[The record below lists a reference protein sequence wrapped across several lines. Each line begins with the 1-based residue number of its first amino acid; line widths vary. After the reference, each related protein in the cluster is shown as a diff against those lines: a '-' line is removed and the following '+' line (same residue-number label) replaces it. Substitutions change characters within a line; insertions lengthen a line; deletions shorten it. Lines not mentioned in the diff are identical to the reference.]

1 MSLPNSPTTTAES
14 RHSDRLS
21 RNRLASTSRFSHLTF
36 VLVLVGSLLTLTH
49 CDNPG
54 SVGRSFGPKDP
65 SLKLDTIR
73 VTGMTTTTLKAF
85 SGGLQF
91 MSVGTYRSDVFGTYE
106 AIGLI
111 QPILISE
118 LDILN
123 SDADMSLRLQFAG
136 ITGDTNAVSTFE
148 VYEIT
153 RRWRS
158 TTWTLDSLPQLD
170 ATFLTTFS
178 VRAEDSVD
186 VSLPPSFRNKYLD
199 YQRDGERNR
208 DSTYLENVFGFA
220 IRGVDNNK
228 IVAVN
233 VAASGMF
240 ITQNDTTLNNKFVIF
255 RQSANSLVHTPSTM
269 VLPSDVTR
277 IESNFS
283 QVGKLDLVLSE
294 SLIGAR
300 FPQRVELVL
309 YEDTLTLAA
318 NTPPGHVWMDQ
329 FQVPIYLLE
338 DYETNLAI
346 FNNPNIFVTR
356 LRDGS
361 FRSNLTSF
369 YNSVITQGGQPGE
382 MYFLSH
388 RFNGIIRPR
397 LFFNT
402 SSARRSPALITTTFV
417 EN

>member
-1 MSLPNSPTTTAES
+1 MSLPNSPIITAAS
-14 RHSDRLS
+14 PHSDRIP
-21 RNRLASTSRFSHLTF
+21 RNRLASTFRFSSITN

-54 SVGRSFGPKDP
+54 SVGRSFGPSDP
-65 SLKLDTIR
+65 SLKLDTVR
-73 VTGMTTTTLKAF
+73 VTGMTNTTLKAF
-85 SGGLQF
+85 SGNLQF
-91 MSVGTYRSDVFGTYE
+91 VSAGTYTSSVFGTYD
-106 AIGLI
+106 ATGLL

-123 SDADMSLRLQFAG
+123 GDADFSLRLQFTG

-153 RRWRS
+153 RRWRA
-158 TTWTLDSLPQLD
+158 TTWTLDSLPRLD
-170 ATFLTTFS
+170 ASFLTTFT
-178 VRAEDSVD
+178 VRAEDSVE
-186 VSLPPSFRNKYLD
+186 VSLPPSFRNKYLG

-228 IVAVN
+228 IIAVN

-240 ITQNDTTLNNKFVIF
+240 ITQNDTTLNNKFVVF

-269 VLPSDVTR
+269 VLPNDVTR
-277 IESNFS
+277 VESNFS
-283 QVGKLDLVLSE
+283 NVGKLDLVLSE

-300 FPQRVELVL
+300 FPQRVEFVL
-309 YEDTLTLAA
+309 YEDTLTSVA

-329 FQVPIYLLE
+329 LQVPIYLLE
-338 DYETNLAI
+338 DFETNLAI
-346 FNNPNIFVTR
+346 FNTPNIFVTR
-356 LRDGS
+356 TRDGS
-361 FRSNLTSF
+361 YRSNLTSF
-369 YNSVITQGGQPGE
+369 YNSVITQGGQPGD

-402 SSARRSPALITTTFV
+402 TSAQRAPLLITTTFV

>member
-21 RNRLASTSRFSHLTF
+21 RNRLASTLRLSHLTF

-106 AIGLI
+106 SIGLI
-111 QPILISE
+111 QPILFSRTETISP
-118 LDILN
+118 
-123 SDADMSLRLQFAG
+123 DADFSLRLQLG
-136 ITGDTNAVSTFE
+136 GVTGDTNAVSTFE

-153 RRWRS
+153 RRWRA
-158 TTWTLDSLPQLD
+158 TTWALDSLPQLES
-170 ATFLTTFS
+170 TFLTTFTIRS
-178 VRAEDSVD
+178 GDSVE
-186 VSLPPSFRNKYLD
+186 VSLPPSYRNRYLS
-199 YQRDGERNR
+199 YQRDSLQSR
-208 DSTYLENVFGFA
+208 DSLYLANMFGFA
-220 IRGVDNNK
+220 IRGIDDNK
-228 IVAVN
+228 ILAVN
-233 VAASGMF
+233 VASSIMY
-240 ITQNDTTLNNKFVIF
+240 ITQNDSTLSNRAVAF
-255 RQSANSLVHTPSTM
+255 RQSASSLSHTPSTM

-277 IESNFS
+277 VESNFS

-397 LFFNT
+397 IFFNA
-402 SSARRSPALITTTFV
+402 SSGLRSPALITTTFV

>member
-1 MSLPNSPTTTAES
+1 MSLPNFPNTTAES

-21 RNRLASTSRFSHLTF
+21 RNRLASTSRFSHFTL

-65 SLKLDTIR
+65 SLKLDTVK

-85 SGGLQF
+85 SGNLQF
-91 MSVGTYRSDVFGTYE
+91 MSVGTYRSNVFGTYE
-106 AIGLI
+106 TTGLI

-118 LDILN
+118 VETLAPD
-123 SDADMSLRLQFAG
+123 SDFTLRLQFTG
-136 ITGDTNAVSTFE
+136 ITGDTSAVSTFE

-153 RRWRS
+153 RRWRA
-158 TTWTLDSLPQLD
+158 TTWTLDSIPQVE
-170 ATFLTTFS
+170 ANFLTSFTVTS
-178 VRAEDSVD
+178 EDSVE
-186 VSLPPSFRNKYLD
+186 VSLPPSFRNKYLG

-208 DSTYLENVFGFA
+208 DSTYLAQVFGFA
-220 IRGVDNNK
+220 IRGIDDNK

-233 VAASGMF
+233 VAASGMY
-240 ITQNDTTLNNKFVIF
+240 ITQNDTTLNNKFVVF
-255 RQSANSLVHTPSTM
+255 RQSANTLVHTPSTM
-269 VLPSDVTR
+269 VLPNDVTR
-277 IESNFS
+277 VESNFS

-300 FPQRVELVL
+300 FPQRVEFVL
-309 YEDTLTLAA
+309 YEDTLTVSA
-318 NTPPGHVWMDQ
+318 NTPAGHVWMDQ
-329 FQVPIYLLE
+329 LQVPIYLLE
-338 DYETNLAI
+338 DFETNLAI
-346 FNNPNIFVTR
+346 FNIPNFFVNRVT
-356 LRDGS
+356 DGS
-361 FRSNLTSF
+361 YRGNLTGF
-369 YNSVITQGGQPGE
+369 YNSVITQGGQVGE

-402 SSARRSPALITTTFV
+402 TSALRSPVLITTTFV

>member
-1 MSLPNSPTTTAES
+1 
-14 RHSDRLS
+14 
-21 RNRLASTSRFSHLTF
+21 
-36 VLVLVGSLLTLTH
+36 LLTLTH